1 MMSRFSYF
9 LRWEI
14 NMNITCE
21 TIEEFTKITKL
32 LEKLPKETLD
42 YNNKIN
48 YSFIKEI
55 IND

>member
-1 MMSRFSYF
+1 
-9 LRWEI
+9 
-14 NMNITCE
+14 MNITCE